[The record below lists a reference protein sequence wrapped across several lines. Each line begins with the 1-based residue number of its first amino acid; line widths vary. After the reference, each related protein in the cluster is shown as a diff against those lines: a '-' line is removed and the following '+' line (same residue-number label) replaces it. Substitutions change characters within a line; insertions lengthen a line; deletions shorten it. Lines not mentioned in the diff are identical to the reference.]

1 MNVIGLMSGTSVDAI
16 DAALVQIEKRNE
28 VLELSLRA
36 FVMQP
41 LDNGLRDEVRHLLPP
56 HQGNT
61 QAVCELNFAL
71 GEAFAQAAQAV
82 AEKADVA
89 VKDVDLIAS
98 HGQTIYHQ
106 AKSPRSTL
114 QIANPAF
121 IAQRTGCTV
130 VSDFRSRDIALGGHG
145 APLVPWFDGLLFRHE
160 SLHRVLLNIG
170 GMANLS
176 YVPPKGDI
184 IAFDTGPG
192 NVLID
197 ETVRLLTNG
206 EKTFDENGA
215 LASQGQ
221 INEVLL
227 QKWLAHPYFQAAP
240 PKSTGRE
247 LFGPQEANTMI
258 NEGRA
263 CGLSEADFIAT
274 LTALTARSITDAIHF
289 LPHADEIFVGGG
301 GARNAFLMGQIQ
313 EQFRGSLHRTDELGL
328 PSDAKEAIAFAT
340 MGYATL
346 HGWPSNI
353 PSSTG
358 ALQKAVLGS
367 ITPGDNFL
375 DLMQQI
381 SAAPSVAPQRF
392 VLL

>member
-16 DAALVQIEKRNE
+16 DAALVQIEKLNE

-36 FVMQP
+36 FVMHP
-41 LDNGLRDEVRHLLPP
+41 LDNGLRDAVRHLLPP
-56 HQGNT
+56 HQGST
-61 QAVCELNFAL
+61 QTVCKLNFAL
-71 GEAFAQAAQAV
+71 GEAFAQAARAL
-82 AEKADVA
+82 AEKADIA
-89 VKDVDLIAS
+89 LKDVNLIAS

-106 AKSPRSTL
+106 AEVPRSTL
-114 QIANPAF
+114 QIANPAV

-145 APLVPWFDGLLFRHE
+145 APLVPWFDSLLFRHE
-160 SLHRVLLNIG
+160 NLHRVLLNIG

-176 YVPPKGDI
+176 YVPPQGEI

-197 ETVRLLTNG
+197 EAMRLITNG
-206 EKTFDENGA
+206 QKTFDENGD
-215 LASQGQ
+215 LAWQGQ

-227 QKWLAHPYFQAAP
+227 QKWLAHPYFQTAP

-247 LFGPQEANTMI
+247 LFGPQEASTML

-263 CGLSEADFIAT
+263 SGLSDTDFIAT
-274 LTALTARSITDAIHF
+274 LTALTARSITDALHF
-289 LPHADEIFVGGG
+289 LPGVDEIFVGGG
-301 GARNAFLMGQIQ
+301 GARNAFLMSQIQ
-313 EQFRGSLHRTDELGL
+313 EQFRGSLHRTDEIGV

-346 HGWPSNI
+346 HGWPSNL

-358 ALQKAVLGS
+358 ASQEAVLGS
-367 ITPGDNFL
+367 ITLGDNFL